1 MNLRRPSF
9 YARYAEL
16 PSGRI
21 ILPLTPYGQLHH
33 PAETVIRLHH
43 PAETIIRLHHSAAP
57 AQGSRIPRPYRSSE
71 ITMPGGSRIRQ
82 HVADIPH
89 AGQIHDAALKA
100 ETEARMPRC
109 PVFSEV
115 QIIAVL

>member
-1 MNLRRPSF
+1 MPGMPK
-9 YARYAEL
+9 L

-57 AQGSRIPRPYRSSE
+57 AQDSRIPRPYRSSE